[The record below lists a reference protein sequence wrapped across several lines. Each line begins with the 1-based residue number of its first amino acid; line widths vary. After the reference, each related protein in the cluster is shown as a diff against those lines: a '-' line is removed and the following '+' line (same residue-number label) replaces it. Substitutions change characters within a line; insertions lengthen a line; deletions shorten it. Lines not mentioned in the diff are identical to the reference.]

1 MSGLAPLNERMSRWT
16 DESVDSATLNGM
28 FGVGAGEFLVLVI
41 LGVLLFGPEK
51 VPELARKVAR
61 VIHYVRTVAN
71 NAQSTIRTELGPGY
85 EDFDISDPKS
95 FIRKHLMD
103 EMDPMLADVRRELDE
118 STAAMRDATD
128 QLRQQGPGSPVT
140 AAVVAARATAPD
152 SPAPFD
158 TEAT

>member
-1 MSGLAPLNERMSRWT
+1 MSRWT
-16 DESVDSATLNGM
+16 GESVDSATLNGM
-28 FGVGAGEFLVLVI
+28 FGVGAGELLVLVI

-51 VPELARKVAR
+51 VPELARKLAR
-61 VIHYVRTVAN
+61 VIHYLRTVAN
-71 NAQSTIRTELGPGY
+71 NAQNTIRTELGPGY
-85 EDFDISDPKS
+85 EDFDIRDPKS

-128 QLRQQGPGSPVT
+128 QLRQQQTPRVPVT
-140 AAVVAARATAPD
+140 AAAVAAAGATAPD
-152 SPAPFD
+152 RPAPFD

>member
-1 MSGLAPLNERMSRWT
+1 MSRWT

-61 VIHYVRTVAN
+61 VIHYLRTVAN

-103 EMDPMLADVRRELDE
+103 EIDPVLADVRRELDE

-128 QLRQQGPGSPVT
+128 QLRQQQSPRIPVT
-140 AAVVAARATAPD
+140 AAAVAAAGATAPD
-152 SPAPFD
+152 RPAPFD